1 MPVYEFLVKDVGTDL
16 VIADALIDL
25 WRNPDFTMTIGGGRT
40 DSAGFL
46 SVDTEGQACRSFTVV
61 AEGYDVYRSTS
72 VFYVNEVLLGVAAIR
87 YAVTIGATEGGST
100 DPTGSLSVA
109 ANTMIPVR
117 ATPDEGYEFDRWIAN
132 GGDYGAVNPFTF
144 GINRDNF
151 TIRAVFREEGA
162 PSPWVPVTAT
172 VSSGIP
178 WPFTWINDVVSWFGR
193 AWENIS
199 KSDQAAR
206 EAVAV
211 RSIAETRNISMEQA
225 AAIRATTKEAYKP
238 AGLGGWLWG
247 GLSESMGELVKNSM
261 NEALK
266 EVVRLAPEATGHS
279 PDEKQ
284 ALDSALEPYANSIVS
299 AMLAEVNPAKFA
311 KSPITPEEAKNS
323 LNTIM
328 GGVVGV
334 EISLFIAHAFL
345 EGATLG
351 QIEALKEIE
360 TMVVSKLG
368 LNQIASAAITIPL
381 NELVLKRAQ
390 QYYAA
395 EYTPE
400 IPSYQDLIEMV
411 VKEVIPLD
419 TFKAQM
425 KYLGYSEQWSQYIWD
440 KHFIP
445 PSLTDILT
453 AWRRGLIDEKRV
465 DELMILVDLDPRF
478 KNIFDTRKYVDPP
491 LTMIRFMF
499 ETGNIDAAKVKELI
513 HLQGYRPEH
522 EEMITSY
529 LTEFQ
534 GRMWRRRYL
543 VSLSQGFQK
552 GVYTQEQLE
561 AAVLEADYTP
571 DVAKYIVANALVRKQ
586 VAESGVTAEK
596 PKLLSVG
603 DLKKAYAENMITRD
617 VLATEIAIRGYPLDQ
632 ADLLLKL
639 LDQEKV
645 VESAGGAAR
654 SRRRRSTS

>member
-1 MPVYEFLVKDVGTDL
+1 V
-16 VIADALIDL
+16 
-25 WRNPDFTMTIGGGRT
+25 
-40 DSAGFL
+40 
-46 SVDTEGQACRSFTVV
+46 SV
-61 AEGYDVYRSTS
+61 
-72 VFYVNEVLLGVAAIR
+72 
-87 YAVTIGATEGGST
+87 
-100 DPTGSLSVA
+100 
-109 ANTMIPVR
+109 
-117 ATPDEGYEFDRWIAN
+117 
-132 GGDYGAVNPFTF
+132 
-144 GINRDNF
+144 
-151 TIRAVFREEGA
+151 
-162 PSPWVPVTAT
+162 PSGW
-172 VSSGIP
+172 
-178 WPFTWINDVVSWFGR
+178 SWFGGVLEWFGNLWR
-193 AWENIS
+193 EIT
-199 KSDQAAR
+199 KSDQDAR
-206 EAVAV
+206 EKVAI
-211 RSIAETRNISMEQA
+211 RSIAETRSISLEQA
-225 AAIRATTKEAYKP
+225 AEIRETTKEAYKP
-238 AGLGGWLWG
+238 AGLGGWLWS
-247 GLSESMGELVKNSM
+247 GLTESMGELVRGSM
-261 NEALK
+261 NEALA

-279 PDEKQ
+279 PETKTQ
-284 ALDSALEPYANSIVS
+284 LDAALEPYANSI
-299 AMLAEVNPAKFA
+299 ADAILAEMSPDKYAH
-311 KSPITPEEAKNS
+311 SPITPEEAKNT

-334 EISLFIAHAFL
+334 EIGLFVAHAFL

-351 QIEALKEIE
+351 QVEALAQIE
-360 TMVVSKLG
+360 NMVISKLG
-368 LNQIASAAITIPL
+368 VTQIVSSAVTIPL
-381 NELVLKRAQ
+381 TELVLKRAQ

-400 IPSYQDLIEMV
+400 IPSYQDMIEMV
-411 VKEVIPLD
+411 VKEVITVD
-419 TFKAQM
+419 EFKAQM
-425 KYLGYSEQWSQYIWD
+425 KYLGYNEEWSQKIWD

-453 AWRRGLIDEKRV
+453 AWRRGLITEADV
-465 DELMILVDLDPRF
+465 DKLMILVDLDPRF

-499 ETGNIDAAKVKELI
+499 ETGNIDAAKVRELI

-603 DLKKAYAENMITRD
+603 ELKKAYGENMISRD
-617 VLATEIAIRGYPLDQ
+617 VLATELAVRGYPLDQ
-632 ADLLLKL
+632 ADLLLRL

-645 VESAGGAAR
+645 VESAGGSKVALSQAELVDAWR
-654 SRRRRSTS
+654 YNEISEDQLRTELQLRGLSLAEVEILIRTKKKKWGVEEGVVP

>member
-1 MPVYEFLVKDVGTDL
+1 MTEETYVASYKGHVVYYYRYIEGGVYGYDGIGKYFNTL
-16 VIADALIDL
+16 AEAYAAIDTL
-25 WRNPDFTMTIGGGRT
+25 PTPPPPP
-40 DSAGFL
+40 
-46 SVDTEGQACRSFTVV
+46 TEGPVPPPE
-61 AEGYDVYRSTS
+61 AEEMQLPWIWSWITGPLNW
-72 VFYVNEVLLGVAAIR
+72 FKGVWD
-87 YAVTIGATEGGST
+87 S
-100 DPTGSLSVA
+100 
-109 ANTMIPVR
+109 
-117 ATPDEGYEFDRWIAN
+117 IA
-132 GGDYGAVNPFTF
+132 
-144 GINRDNF
+144 
-151 TIRAVFREEGA
+151 
-162 PSPWVPVTAT
+162 
-172 VSSGIP
+172 
-178 WPFTWINDVVSWFGR
+178 
-193 AWENIS
+193 
-199 KSDQAAR
+199 KSDQDAR
-206 EAVAV
+206 EKVAI
-211 RSIAETRNISMEQA
+211 RSIAETRDISQEQA
-225 AAIRATTKEAYKP
+225 ATVRETTKEAYKP

-247 GLSESMGELVKNSM
+247 GLSDSMAELVKNTMS
-261 NEALK
+261 EALK

-279 PDEKQ
+279 PEAKQ
-284 ALDSALEPYANSIVS
+284 QLDATLEPYANSIVN
-299 AMLAEVNPAKFA
+299 AMLAEVNPDKFA
-311 KSPITPEEAKNS
+311 HSPITPEEAKDS

-328 GGVVGV
+328 GGIVGV
-334 EISLFIAHAFL
+334 EITLFIAHAFL
-345 EGATLG
+345 EGATVG
-351 QIEALKEIE
+351 QVEAISQIE
-360 TMVVSKLG
+360 TMVISKLG
-368 LNQIASAAITIPL
+368 LNQVASSAITIPL
-381 NELVLKRAQ
+381 TELVLKRAQ

-395 EYTPE
+395 QYTPE
-400 IPSYQDLIEMV
+400 IPGYGDLIEMV

-425 KYLGYSEQWSQYIWD
+425 KYLGYSEQWSQFIWD

-445 PSLTDILT
+445 PSLNDILT

-534 GRMWRRRYL
+534 SRLWRRRYL

-603 DLKKAYAENMITRD
+603 DLKKAYIDNLITRD
-617 VLATEIAIRGYPLDQ
+617 VLQTEISVRGYPLDQ
-632 ADLLLKL
+632 AELLLKL

-645 VESAGGAAR
+645 VESAGGSKVALSQAELVDAWR
-654 SRRRRSTS
+654 YEEISEDQLRTELQLRGLSLAEVEILIRTKKKKWGVEVE